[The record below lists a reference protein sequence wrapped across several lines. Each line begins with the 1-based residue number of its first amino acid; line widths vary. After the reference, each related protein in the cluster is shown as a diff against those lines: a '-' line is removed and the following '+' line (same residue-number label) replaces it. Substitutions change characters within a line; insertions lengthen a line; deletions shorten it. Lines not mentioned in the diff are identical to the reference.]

1 MLAILTSMSPL
12 LLPRSFVLSLSFT
25 DRENTLQILD
35 RSLLTHFRAFALQ
48 NIPDLGQEQYFT
60 SRHYPNT
67 INKIQ
72 SIVRI
77 SISLHFP
84 LDS

>member
-12 LLPRSFVLSLSFT
+12 LLPHSFVFSLSFT

-35 RSLLTHFRAFALQ
+35 SSLLTYFRAFAVQ
-48 NIPDLGQEQYFT
+48 NIPDLGQELYFT
-60 SRHYPNT
+60 SRRYPNP
-67 INKIQ
+67 INKVQ
-72 SIVRI
+72 RIVRI